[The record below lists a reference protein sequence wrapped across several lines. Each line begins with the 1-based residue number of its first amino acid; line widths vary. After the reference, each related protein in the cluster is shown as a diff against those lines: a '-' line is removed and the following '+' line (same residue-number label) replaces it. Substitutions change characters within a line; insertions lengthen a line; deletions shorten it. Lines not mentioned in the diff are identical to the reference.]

1 MKLEVITRVGAVVKD
16 LEILEITLPG
26 KEMGQFGILPGH
38 KALIAALDVGTM
50 VITTQQGE
58 DWYTV
63 SSGFVEVLG
72 DLVRVLTQ
80 ACDKADEIDLDQ
92 AKAELEKAEAELGQ
106 VPVDEADHYHVVMD
120 QIKLARA
127 RIAVASRGK
136 A

>member
-1 MKLEVITRVGAVVKD
+1 
-16 LEILEITLPG
+16 
-26 KEMGQFGILPGH
+26 
-38 KALIAALDVGTM
+38 
-50 VITTQQGE
+50 
-58 DWYTV
+58 
-63 SSGFVEVLG
+63 
-72 DLVRVLTQ
+72 LTQ